1 MEKDSNT
8 NILEKDRFVNLI
20 ESEKKELLVNYK
32 FFFFAIGFQKNQF

>member
-20 ESEKKELLVNYK
+20 ESEKKELLVNYY
-32 FFFFAIGFQKNQF
+32 FF